1 MLEALLVKNSIWG
14 KEVLKNYLMVRR
26 VQAFSLTLIVNLL
39 SLLQAK
45 ILQENNNRILWN
57 TQNFILEK
65 IPILNKGKVQKN
77 KDMKRD
83 LLLG

>member
-1 MLEALLVKNSIWG
+1 LEALLVKNSIWG